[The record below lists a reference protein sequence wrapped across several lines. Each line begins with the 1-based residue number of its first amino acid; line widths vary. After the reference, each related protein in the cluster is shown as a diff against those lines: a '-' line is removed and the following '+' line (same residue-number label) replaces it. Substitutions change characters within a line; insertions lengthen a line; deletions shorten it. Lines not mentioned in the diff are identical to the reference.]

1 MTKKEQVLAVLNGER
16 PDEMPCGFWLHFPAG
31 NEYGQAAVDTHLKFF
46 QESGTSLCKIMNENT
61 VPKQTEIN
69 CAADL
74 NKMKPISHDDP
85 IITREVE
92 LVKNIC
98 SEMNGEAVMLITVH
112 GIIASAFHALVGVEK
127 NFEENRAILVE
138 YLRENPEGMKHV
150 FGILADYL
158 TILSKECLAAGCDG
172 VYYAALG
179 GEDFLLTDEEFETFV
194 KPYELQILEAAKDAP
209 CNVLHMC
216 KDHLNLNRYKAYDV
230 PVYNWGVFSDN
241 PSLIEGRKIFGEDKV
256 YLGGLDDRD
265 GVLVD
270 GTDEE
275 IIAAVH
281 EIMDTFGDKRWILG
295 ADCTLPTDVDLH
307 RLHVAE
313 KAASEYRK

>member
-1 MTKKEQVLAVLNGER
+1 MTKKEQVLSVLRGER
-16 PDEMPCGFWLHFPAG
+16 PEQMPCGFWLHFPPG
-31 NEYGQAAVDTHLKFF
+31 YEYGKAATDIHLKFF
-46 QESGTSLCKIMNENT
+46 RESGTSLCKIMNENT
-61 VPKQTEIN
+61 VPRQTQIK

-74 NKMKPISHDDP
+74 FKMQPISHDDP
-85 IITREVE
+85 IILRETS
-92 LVKNIC
+92 LVKDIC
-98 SEMNGEAVMLITVH
+98 EQMNGEAIMLITIH

-127 NFEENRAILVE
+127 NFEENRAILSE

-158 TILSKECLAAGCDG
+158 EYLSLQCLEAGCDG
-172 VYYAALG
+172 IYYAALG
-179 GEDFLLTDEEFETFV
+179 GEDFLLTDEEYETYV
-194 KPYELQILEAAKDAP
+194 KPYEMQIFNAVKGAS

-216 KDHLNLNRYKAYDV
+216 KDHLNLNRYKDYEAAI
-230 PVYNWGVFSDN
+230 YNWGVFSDN
-241 PSLIEGRKIFGEDKV
+241 PSLVEGREIFGTDKV

-275 IIAAVH
+275 ITAAVH
-281 EIMDTFGDKRWILG
+281 QVMDSFGSKNWILG

-307 RLHVAE
+307 RLHVAIE
-313 KAASEYRK
+313 AASSYKK